1 MNNGQI
7 GSLYNSTYT
16 SLDTGKFMQNGQSGV
31 TATETAKLNAP
42 AANEA
47 GTAVQTS
54 DSLVSAQDLTA
65 GQFISN
71 ALKEAGITSSD
82 RTMQLVQSLL
92 SNGQSVDKNTLMEFN
107 RLIKMFPDVDVQTLV
122 NMKLNNIPVNNEMIA
137 QYEQYSNNAGYIMKD
152 LAAIADGLGDV
163 LKSLTAGSGKEAAVG
178 QLESITTLV
187 KDMTGNGTTAD
198 GLVQNLGGNVG
209 DFSRGMMATD
219 IGAESLAHM
228 DINGATTEGIMLQ
241 SGEQQAQGIF
251 ENQSVMTAFGQ
262 EQFVSQIS
270 EQNVQ
275 GQTIVD
281 ISAQVQLQGEN
292 ALESSGAGSVQ
303 DTSKN
308 LSQELLKTLD
318 NLEQEASGLS
328 RGELKANGTFLEKL
342 TQALKQMPSGSEG
355 ELFKLLDKD
364 DFKKTIRQELENALL
379 LEPKDAAELEK
390 VQKYYKKLQG
400 ALDNYISMSGQQTEA
415 ASQGISK
422 TFQNMSD
429 NLNFMQYVNEMMPY
443 IQLPLKLLDEN
454 AHGDFYV
461 MRNKKNRFE
470 NPDEFTAFLRL
481 NMETLGELD
490 VFIKLKKS
498 SADIAFK
505 VEKQEICE
513 FIEKNIGRLEDGL
526 EKKGVSLVS
535 HVSKKEE
542 EFSFVK
548 DIIEG
553 EASGVI
559 EKYSFDMRM

>member
-1 MNNGQI
+1 LNNGQI

-16 SLDTGKFMQNGQSGV
+16 SLDTGKFMQSGQTG
-31 TATETAKLNAP
+31 AAAPEAAKLNAS
-42 AANEA
+42 ANEA
-47 GTAVQTS
+47 GTVVQTS

-92 SNGQSVDKNTLMEFN
+92 SNGQSVDKNTLMDFN

-122 NMKLNNIPVNNEMIA
+122 NMKINNIPVNNEMIA

-163 LKSLTAGSGKEAAVG
+163 LKSLTAETGKDAAVG
-178 QLESITTLV
+178 QLESITTLL
-187 KDMTGNGTTAD
+187 KDMTGNGATTD

-219 IGAESLAHM
+219 IGTESLAHM
-228 DINGATTEGIMLQ
+228 DINGAATEVTMLQ

-251 ENQSVMTAFGQ
+251 ENQSVMSGFGQ
-262 EQFVSQIS
+262 EQIVSQIS

-281 ISAQVQLQGEN
+281 ISAQVQLQGGN
-292 ALESSGAGSVQ
+292 ASESNGAGTVQ
-303 DTSKN
+303 DISKN
-308 LSQELLKTLD
+308 LPQELLQTLD
-318 NLEQEASGLS
+318 NLEQEAAGLS
-328 RGELKANGTFLEKL
+328 RGEVKSDGTFLEKL
-342 TQALKQMPSGSEG
+342 TVTFKQIPEGSEG
-355 ELFKLLDKD
+355 EFFKLLDKD
-364 DFKKTIRQELENALL
+364 DFKKTIRQELESALL

-400 ALDNYISMSGQQTEA
+400 ALDNYMSMSGQQTEA

-461 MRNKKNRFE
+461 MRNKKNRIE
-470 NPDEFTAFLRL
+470 NPEEFTAFLRL
-481 NMETLGELD
+481 NMETFGELD
-490 VFIKLKKS
+490 VFIKLKNS

-505 VEKQEICE
+505 VEKQEVCE
-513 FIEKNIGRLEDGL
+513 FIEKNIVRLEEGL
-526 EKKGVSLVS
+526 KKKGVGLVA

>member
-16 SLDTGKFMQNGQSGV
+16 SLDTGKFMQSGQSGV
-31 TATETAKLNAP
+31 TATETAKFNAP
-42 AANEA
+42 ANEA
-47 GTAVQTS
+47 STAVQTS

-92 SNGQSVDKNTLMEFN
+92 SNGQSVDKNTLMDFN

-137 QYEQYSNNAGYIMKD
+137 QYEQYSSNSGYIMKD

-163 LKSLTAGSGKEAAVG
+163 LKSLAAGAGKEAAVV
-178 QLESITTLV
+178 QLERITALV
-187 KDMTGNGTTAD
+187 KDMTGNGVVAD
-198 GLVQNLGGNVG
+198 AGNGTYSAVQQAETVLSGENTGQDFAGNISDFVQNGQ
-209 DFSRGMMATD
+209 ATD
-219 IGAESLAHM
+219 IGTDIYAHVEM
-228 DINGATTEGIMLQ
+228 NTLKEGQQLSEAGLQ
-241 SGEQQAQGIF
+241 
-251 ENQSVMTAFGQ
+251 GQ
-262 EQFVSQIS
+262 DVSQTL
-270 EQNVQ
+270 EHAVQ
-275 GQTIVD
+275 GRAMVD
-281 ISAQVQLQGEN
+281 VTGRLQDGN
-292 ALESSGAGSVQ
+292 APESNVTGNVQ

-308 LSQELLKTLD
+308 IPQELLQTLES
-318 NLEQEASGLS
+318 LEQEASGLA
-328 RGELKANGTFLEKL
+328 RGEVKSDGTFLEKL
-342 TQALKQMPSGSEG
+342 TKALKQMPKGSEG

-364 DFKKTIRQELENALL
+364 DFKKTVRKELEKALL

-400 ALDNYISMSGQQTEA
+400 ALDNFISMSGQQTEA
-415 ASQGISK
+415 ASHGISK

>member
-16 SLDTGKFMQNGQSGV
+16 SLDTGKFMQSGQSGV
-31 TATETAKLNAP
+31 TATETAKFNAP
-42 AANEA
+42 ANEA
-47 GTAVQTS
+47 STAVQTS

-92 SNGQSVDKNTLMEFN
+92 SNGQSVDKNTLMDFN

-137 QYEQYSNNAGYIMKD
+137 QYEQYSSNSGYIMKD

-163 LKSLTAGSGKEAAVG
+163 LKSLAAGAGKEAAVG
-178 QLESITTLV
+178 QLERITALV
-187 KDMTGNGTTAD
+187 KDMTGNGVVAD
-198 GLVQNLGGNVG
+198 AGNGTYSAVQQAETVLSGENTGQDFAGNIN
-209 DFSRGMMATD
+209 DFVQKGQATD
-219 IGAESLAHM
+219 IGTDIYAHM
-228 DINGATTEGIMLQ
+228 EMNTLKEGQQLSEAGLQ
-241 SGEQQAQGIF
+241 
-251 ENQSVMTAFGQ
+251 GQ
-262 EQFVSQIS
+262 DVSQTL
-270 EQNVQ
+270 EQAVQ
-275 GQTIVD
+275 GRAMVD
-281 ISAQVQLQGEN
+281 VTGRLQDGN
-292 ALESSGAGSVQ
+292 APESNVAGNVQ

-308 LSQELLKTLD
+308 IPQELLQTLES
-318 NLEQEASGLS
+318 LEQEASGLA
-328 RGELKANGTFLEKL
+328 RGEVKSDGTFLEKL
-342 TQALKQMPSGSEG
+342 TKALKQMPEGSEG

-364 DFKKTIRQELENALL
+364 DFKKMVRKELENALL

-400 ALDNYISMSGQQTEA
+400 ALDNFISMSGQQTEA
-415 ASQGISK
+415 ASHGISK

-461 MRNKKNRFE
+461 MRNKKNRLE

-490 VFIKLKKS
+490 VFIKLKES

-505 VEKQEICE
+505 VEKQEVCE
-513 FIEKNIGRLEDGL
+513 FVEGNIGRLEEGL
-526 EKKGVSLVS
+526 NKKGVSLVA

-548 DIIEG
+548 DIIES

>member
-16 SLDTGKFMQNGQSGV
+16 SLDTGRFMQSGQPGV
-31 TATETAKLNAP
+31 TTDAAKLNVP
-42 AANEA
+42 VANEV
-47 GTAVQTS
+47 GTVVQTS

-65 GQFISN
+65 GQFVSN
-71 ALKEAGITSSD
+71 ALKEAGITQSD

-92 SNGQSVDKNTLMEFN
+92 SNGQSVDKNTLMGFN

-137 QYEQYSNNAGYIMKD
+137 QYEQYSSNSGYIMKD
-152 LAAIADGLGDV
+152 LATIADGLGDV
-163 LKSLTAGSGKEAAVG
+163 LKSLAAGAGKEAAIG
-178 QLESITTLV
+178 QLESITALV
-187 KDMTGNGTTAD
+187 KDMTGNGVVTDAGNGAYSAAQQAETVLPGENTGQNFAGD
-198 GLVQNLGGNVG
+198 ISGFVQNGQ
-209 DFSRGMMATD
+209 STD
-219 IGAESLAHM
+219 IGTDIYAHAEMNTLK
-228 DINGATTEGIMLQ
+228 EG
-241 SGEQQAQGIF
+241 QQQLSQAGL
-251 ENQSVMTAFGQ
+251 Q
-262 EQFVSQIS
+262 EQNVSLTSGQT
-270 EQNVQ
+270 VQ
-275 GQTIVD
+275 GQTMVE
-281 ISAQVQLQGEN
+281 VTGQLQGGS
-292 ALESSGAGSVQ
+292 APESNVAGNVQ
-303 DTSKN
+303 DILKN
-308 LSQELLKTLD
+308 IPQELLQTLES
-318 NLEQEASGLS
+318 LEQEAAGIS
-328 RGELKANGTFLEKL
+328 RGEFKSDGTFLEKL
-342 TQALKQMPSGSEG
+342 TQTLKQMPSGSEG
-355 ELFKLLDKD
+355 ELFKLLDKA

-400 ALDNYISMSGQQTEA
+400 ALDNFISMSGQQTEVA
-415 ASQGISK
+415 AQGINK

-461 MRNKKNRFE
+461 MRNKRNRIE

-490 VFIKLKKS
+490 VFIKLKKN

-505 VEKQEICE
+505 VEKQEVCE
-513 FIEKNIGRLEDGL
+513 FVEKNIDRLEEGL
-526 EKKGVSLVS
+526 EKKGVSLVA